1 MSNKI
6 YPAADEASGVE
17 DSGEAS
23 TAAEAEE
30 MTFTYD
36 SMVDIA
42 TEAEEQ
48 DSLELFDISA
58 VVGRPVVGV
67 PDPEEHPGPN
77 LDPPTQRYA
86 LATSAR
92 GDHDEPTFDGLIA
105 VDGLDEP
112 PTKAHR
118 PATAQ
123 PISTEVTPEIALQ
136 TFQTGILAVD
146 EPEHG
151 ALSQFRLLKIQVEEI
166 IDRLRYRSIA
176 VTSARDGEGRT
187 TTAINL
193 AMVMSENPWLKV
205 ALIDL
210 NFRNPEL
217 GRLMQAGDED
227 PGLLHLLAGRVS
239 FDRAFRKLEG
249 RNLYMLH
256 TGGHY
261 EQSMNV
267 LNSSQ
272 FDLFLNRLYESF
284 DLIIIDCPSVASS
297 DDVLVIKQKVDG
309 VFMVFKANSTP
320 VNVMNKAA
328 ERLGKDRILGVVLN
342 GVKSKEI

>member
-1 MSNKI
+1 M
-6 YPAADEASGVE
+6 ATDFT
-17 DSGEAS
+17 GE
-23 TAAEAEE
+23 
-30 MTFTYD
+30 
-36 SMVDIA
+36 
-42 TEAEEQ
+42 
-48 DSLELFDISA
+48 
-58 VVGRPVVGV
+58 
-67 PDPEEHPGPN
+67 
-77 LDPPTQRYA
+77 
-86 LATSAR
+86 
-92 GDHDEPTFDGLIA
+92 HDEPTFDGLIA
-105 VDGLDEP
+105 ADFPDEDEAA
-112 PTKAHR
+112 TKALR
-118 PATAQ
+118 PVGATHQSGALE
-123 PISTEVTPEIALQ
+123 ITPEISPKA
-136 TFQTGILAVD
+136 FQSGVLAVD
-146 EPEHG
+146 QPEHG

-176 VTSARDGEGRT
+176 ITSARDGEGRT

-217 GRLMQAGDED
+217 GRLMQASEGD

-249 RNLYMLH
+249 RNLFMLH

-272 FDLFLNRLYESF
+272 FDLFLNRVYESF
-284 DLIIIDCPSVASS
+284 DLIIFDCPSVAAS

-309 VFMVFKANSTP
+309 VFMVFRANSTP

-342 GVKSKEI
+342 GVKAKEV